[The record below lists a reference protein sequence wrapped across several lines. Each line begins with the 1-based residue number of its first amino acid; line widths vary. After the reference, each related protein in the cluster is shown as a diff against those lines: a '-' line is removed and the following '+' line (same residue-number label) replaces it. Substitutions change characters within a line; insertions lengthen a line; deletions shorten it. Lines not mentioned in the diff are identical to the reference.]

1 MCSQKFNKQFLVIL
15 LAFLAAFLGPVT
27 AMAAG
32 TGLDLAGHWAG
43 ITSLVIFLVAYSLVI
58 GEEVIHLQKSKPVI
72 VAAGIIWVLVA
83 IAYTAAGDTSA
94 AEIALEHNL
103 LEFVELF

>member
-15 LAFLAAFLGPVT
+15 LAFLVPVT